1 MLSAHDRER
10 HMMFAKLRTRIVFF
24 YAALLGLVQLLAF
37 VLINAANTTNAQ
49 QKIDA
54 ELLTGERV
62 FARLIDQKFERL
74 IEAARVLAAD
84 FALREAIATNDTRTV
99 QSALANHGARIK
111 ADRMMLFSLDGHVVA
126 DTLGALEPNEEFVF
140 QALLEDARI
149 NGTSSSIELV
159 GEHAYQF
166 VIVPVLAPTPIAR
179 VVLGFVVDKGLVR
192 DLKQLTALDVSFVA
206 RDGGN
211 TLSMLATTLDTAMAN
226 SLLTELHKDINVA
239 RFGMDDQEQ
248 QLKII
253 SLEPPALKQRRS
265 AHVAAVLQRSVAAA
279 TAVFDKLQTTLLA
292 LGIGSLLIS
301 LFGSAVIARN
311 ITKPLD
317 VLADSAA
324 RIQGGDYTTP
334 VALERND
341 EIGALAGGL
350 DQMREGIAVREQEIM
365 RLAYEDSLTGLPN
378 RALFNK
384 WLNDA
389 CRGGGTATIIVMDID
404 RFKAVN
410 DTLGHGVGDHVLR
423 EVAQRLRKFTADD
436 GTVARLGGDEF
447 AILFNTGAANS
458 TLRKAQQLYELFDEP
473 IPYQEQRLDVR
484 ASMGVATYPDHGSD
498 ASMLLRHADIA
509 MYVAKRSKSG
519 YALYDPQHDTHRQ
532 EHLTMLGDLR
542 RAVENDELQL
552 YFQPK
557 ISIATDEIGEVE
569 ALLRWQHPTRGFVPP
584 AEFIPFAEQTGY
596 IKVLTQWVLKEVVR
610 QAGEWLQF
618 GMPLRVSINVSTR
631 DLLDRDLLTT
641 LSDLLAKYQTPAD
654 LICVEITESGVME
667 DPGAA
672 RKMMQQLHRL
682 GVHLSIDDY
691 GTGYSS
697 LSYIAQLPV
706 DELKIDRSFVANLA
720 TDSVSAAIVRSTI
733 ELGHNLGLKVVAEGV
748 ENLEAFNALKELNCD
763 SVQGFY
769 FSKPVTASKLESWL
783 QEMAHKR
790 ARKVQ
795 RLGQPSDD
803 AWVA

>member
-1 MLSAHDRER
+1 
-10 HMMFAKLRTRIVFF
+10 MFGKLRTRIVVF

-37 VLINAANTTNAQ
+37 VLVNAANTTNAQ

-99 QSALANHGARIK
+99 QSALANHSARVK
-111 ADRMMLFSLDGHVVA
+111 ADRMMLVSLDGHVVA
-126 DTLGALEPNEEFVF
+126 DTLREVGKDEAFAY
-140 QALLEDARI
+140 QALLEEARI
-149 NGTSSSIELV
+149 NGTSSSIEV
-159 GEHAYQF
+159 IGEHAYQL

-179 VVLGFVVDKGLVR
+179 VVLGFVVDNSLAQ
-192 DLKQLTALDVSFVA
+192 DLKQLTALDVSFVK
-206 RDGGN
+206 RDETN
-211 TLSMLATTLDTAMAN
+211 ALSMLATTLDTTLAN
-226 SLLTELHKDINVA
+226 SLLNELHKNVDTA
-239 RFGMDDQEQ
+239 RFGDGDKEQ

-253 SLEPPALKQRRS
+253 SLEQPAIGQSRS
-265 AHVAAVLQRSVAAA
+265 VHVVAVLQRSVAAA
-279 TAVFDKLQTTLLA
+279 TAVFDKLQNTLLA
-292 LGIGSLLIS
+292 LGIGSLLVS
-301 LFGSAVIARN
+301 LFGSALIARN

-334 VALERND
+334 VAVKRKD

-350 DQMREGIAVREQEIM
+350 DLMREGIAVREQEIM
-365 RLAYEDSLTGLPN
+365 RLAYEDSLSGLPN
-378 RALFNK
+378 RSLFNK

-389 CRGGGTATIIVMDID
+389 CRSGSTATIIVMDID

-410 DTLGHGVGDHVLR
+410 DTLGHEVGDHVLR
-423 EVAQRLRKFTADD
+423 EVAGRLRKFTADD

-447 AILFNTGAANS
+447 AILFNSGTADFA
-458 TLRKAQQLYELFDEP
+458 LRKAQSLHAVFDEP
-473 IPYQEQRLDVR
+473 INYQEQQLDVR
-484 ASMGVATYPDHGSD
+484 ASMGIATYPEHGSD
-498 ASMLLRHADIA
+498 ASTLLRHADIA
-509 MYVAKRSKSG
+509 MYVAKRGNSG

-532 EHLTMLGDLR
+532 EHLSMLGDLR

-552 YFQPK
+552 FYQPK
-557 ISIATDEIGEVE
+557 VNVTTEEISEVE
-569 ALLRWQHPTRGFVPP
+569 ALLRWQHPTRGFVSPT
-584 AEFIPFAEQTGY
+584 EFIPFAEQTGY
-596 IKVLTQWVLKEVVR
+596 IKVLTQWVLKEAVR
-610 QAGEWLQF
+610 QCGEWLRF
-618 GMPLRVSINVSTR
+618 GMPLRVSVNVSTR
-631 DLLDRDLLTT
+631 DLLDGDLSST
-641 LSDLLAKYQTPAD
+641 LAELLAKHQAPAD
-654 LICVEITESGVME
+654 LICIEITESGVM
-667 DPGAA
+667 DNPTTA
-672 RKMMQQLHRL
+672 RKVMQQLHRQ

-720 TDSVSAAIVRSTI
+720 IDSVSAAIVRSTVD
-733 ELGHNLGLKVVAEGV
+733 LGHNLGLKVVAEGV
-748 ENLEAFNALKELNCD
+748 ESAEAMTALKELNCD

-769 FSKPVTASKLESWL
+769 FSKPLPPAKLEAWL
-783 QEMAHKR
+783 QEMAHRR

-795 RLGQPSDD
+795 RLGPPDDD